1 LPRLLASATILA
13 ARLTYWTDPE
23 ETERKLT
30 STQSQQA
37 PPSHGPLDG
46 VKVLDLSE
54 DIAGSFCGRLL
65 ADYGADV
72 LKLEPPTGASLRRMG
87 PFFGDDPHPEKS
99 LFYLLM
105 NLNKK
110 GATLNLE
117 TVTGRNILKRLVPHV
132 DVVIESYRPGYLAD
146 IGVGYDDLVAENSSL
161 IMTSITPFGQTGPYS
176 QYKGEEVVNYAMGLI
191 MSISGIQGEEPL
203 KHGGF
208 QAQYEGGLN
217 GAASTSMAL
226 FMQSNTG
233 EGQHIDISVT
243 ECVASTA
250 MATQTTYTFMGG
262 TLPRRRLSGS
272 NFGHPMPC
280 KDGWII
286 VQTGGGATWD
296 TIAEFFGDPQ
306 LKEPKFADPAQRLR
320 NTVELDQVVLDSIKE
335 RGKWDLFTKAAEARM
350 LFGLVQTPLELL
362 ECPQLKSRDFYREI
376 DHPVIGKVKVPASLF
391 NLSLTPYQYTRPAPT
406 LGQHNSEIYVDG
418 LEYSREDFVRLR
430 QLDVI

>member
-1 LPRLLASATILA
+1 M
-13 ARLTYWTDPE
+13 
-23 ETERKLT
+23 T
-30 STQSQQA
+30 STQSPQTSSLA
-37 PPSHGPLDG
+37 TPLAHGPLDG

-54 DIAGSFCGRLL
+54 DISGSFCARLM

-72 LKLEPPTGASLRRMG
+72 LKIEPPVGASLRRMG

-132 DVVIESYRPGYLAD
+132 DVLIESYRPGFMSEL
-146 IGVGYDDLVAENSSL
+146 GVGYEDLKTENPAL
-161 IMTSITPFGQTGPYS
+161 IMTSITPFGQTGPYA

-191 MSISGIQGEEPL
+191 MSISGVQGREPL
-203 KHGGF
+203 KHCGF

-217 GAASTSMAL
+217 GAASTSMAQFL
-226 FMQSNTG
+226 AGEVG
-233 EGQHIDISVT
+233 EGQHIDVAVS
-243 ECVASTA
+243 ECVASSA
-250 MATQTTYTFMGG
+250 MATQTMYPFMGG
-262 TLPRRRLSGS
+262 TLPRRAATGS

-286 VQTGGGATWD
+286 VQTGGGASWAD
-296 TIAEFFGDPQ
+296 IADFFGDPQ
-306 LKEPKFADPAQRLR
+306 LMEPKFSDPAQRLR
-320 NTVELDQVVLDSIKE
+320 NTAELDQVVLESIKE
-335 RGKWDLFTKAAEARM
+335 RGKWDLFTKAAQARM
-350 LFGLVQTPLELL
+350 LFGLVQTPSELL
-362 ECPQLKSRDFYREI
+362 NCPQLESRNFYREI
-376 DHPVIGKVKVPASLF
+376 EHPVIGKVKVPAVLF
-391 NLSLTPYQYTRPAPT
+391 NISLTPYQFLRAAPT
-406 LGQHNSEIYVDG
+406 LGQHNAEIYIDG

>member
-1 LPRLLASATILA
+1 
-13 ARLTYWTDPE
+13 
-23 ETERKLT
+23 
-30 STQSQQA
+30 
-37 PPSHGPLDG
+37 
-46 VKVLDLSE
+46 
-54 DIAGSFCGRLL
+54 
-65 ADYGADV
+65 
-72 LKLEPPTGASLRRMG
+72 M
-87 PFFGDDPHPEKS
+87 
-99 LFYLLM
+99 LFRSM

-146 IGVGYDDLVAENSSL
+146 LGVGYDDLVAENSSL

-226 FMQSNTG
+226 FMQGNTG

-250 MATQTTYTFMGG
+250 MATQTMYPFMGG
-262 TLPRRRLSGS
+262 TLPRRRPSGS

-280 KDGWII
+280 QDGWII

-296 TIAEFFGDPQ
+296 TIAEVVGDPQ

-350 LFGLVQTPLELL
+350 LFGLVQTPSELL

>member
-1 LPRLLASATILA
+1 M
-13 ARLTYWTDPE
+13 
-23 ETERKLT
+23 T
-30 STQSQQA
+30 STQSHQA
-37 PPSHGPLDG
+37 PLTHGPLDG

-72 LKLEPPTGASLRRMG
+72 LKIEPPTGAALRRMG

-99 LFYLLM
+99 LFYLVM

-117 TVTGRNILKRLVPHV
+117 TVTGQKILKRLVPHV
-132 DVVIESYRPGYLAD
+132 DVVIESYRPGYLAGL
-146 IGVGYDDLVAENSSL
+146 GVGYDDLVAENPSL

-176 QYKGEEVVNYAMGLI
+176 QYQGEEVVSYAMGLI

-226 FMQSNTG
+226 FMQGNTG
-233 EGQHIDISVT
+233 EGQHIDVSVT

-250 MATQTTYTFMGG
+250 MATQTMYPFMGG
-262 TLPRRRLSGS
+262 TLPRRRPSGS

-296 TIAEFFGDPQ
+296 TIADFFGDPR
-306 LKEPKFADPAQRLR
+306 LKEPKFAEPAQRIR
-320 NTVELDQVVLDSIKE
+320 NTVELDQVVLESIKE

-350 LFGLVQTPLELL
+350 LFGLVQTPSELL
-362 ECPQLKSRDFYREI
+362 ECPQLESRNFYRDV
-376 DHPVIGKVKVPASLF
+376 DHPVIGKVKVPAVLF
-391 NLSLTPYQYTRPAPT
+391 NLSLTPYQYTGPAPT
-406 LGQHNSEIYVDG
+406 LGQHNAEIYVDG
-418 LEYSREDFVRLR
+418 LEYTREDYVRLR
-430 QLDVI
+430 QLNVI